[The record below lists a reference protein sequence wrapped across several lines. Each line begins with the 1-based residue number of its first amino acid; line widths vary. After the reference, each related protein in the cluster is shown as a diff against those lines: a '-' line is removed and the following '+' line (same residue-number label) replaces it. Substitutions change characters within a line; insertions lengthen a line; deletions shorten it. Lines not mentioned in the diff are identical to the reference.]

1 MHELRKR
8 GLHHF
13 DCWASVFGE
22 TQTAY
27 ELSPEGNRF
36 RMKTRFSKF
45 FNLPELMSM
54 FKNVADVQTNDML
67 DLPMPKLKTG
77 DVINV
82 SVQPTEIQRT
92 MIMELGERADAVRNG
107 DVEPHEDNML
117 TITND
122 GRRIALDQRL
132 ANPLLPDEENSKIN
146 SIMRNVLDI
155 WERTKDDKL
164 TQLVFCDLS
173 TPKTNGEFN
182 IYDDLKQKWIEQG
195 ILENEIMFIHD
206 AKNEKQKASLF
217 AKVRS
222 GEVRILMGS
231 TQMMGAGTNVQ
242 SRLVAIHHCDC
253 PWRPSDLEQ
262 RNGRILRQGNMNEE
276 VEIYR
281 YVTEQTFDA
290 YSYQLIEQKQRFI
303 GQIMTSKAPVRSAAD
318 LDEAA
323 LSYAEVK
330 ALATGNPLI
339 KERMELDVEV
349 SRLKLLKS
357 EYRNQKYRYETQI
370 STTLP
375 RKISAIKQRI
385 QGLEADIQTSRRY
398 EDAEFSM
405 DIGGKT
411 YTEKKDAGE
420 LLLSSIKTIEDQESH
435 TVGQYKG
442 FDILLQRDD
451 LFKQPYIELQ
461 GRIRHRIEMGSDVHG
476 NIQRID
482 NLIKSLPDLLEYK
495 VDELSS
501 TEKQIEVAKQEVKK
515 PFSQEFELKQKL
527 IRLDEL
533 NHELAMD
540 VKEETQDIGDEDD
553 TPAEK
558 SISTFGY
565 ER

>member
-1 MHELRKR
+1 
-8 GLHHF
+8 
-13 DCWASVFGE
+13 
-22 TQTAY
+22 
-27 ELSPEGNRF
+27 
-36 RMKTRFSKF
+36 
-45 FNLPELMSM
+45 
-54 FKNVADVQTNDML
+54 
-67 DLPMPKLKTG
+67 
-77 DVINV
+77 
-82 SVQPTEIQRT
+82 
-92 MIMELGERADAVRNG
+92 MELGERADAVRNG